1 MNELSKGSVNV
12 ISMTPSMIKAEEQG
26 EFLRQVEEII
36 IPHLDG
42 LIDRIA
48 DRVIEKLSKAKNEK
62 DEEEALD
69 SVNFINISDGVMS
82 WDKKRYEEE

>member
-26 EFLRQVEEII
+26 EFLKQVEEII

-42 LIDRIA
+42 LVDRIA
-48 DRVIEKLSKAKNEK
+48 DKVCEKLNKER
-62 DEEEALD
+62 E
-69 SVNFINISDGVMS
+69 
-82 WDKKRYEEE
+82 